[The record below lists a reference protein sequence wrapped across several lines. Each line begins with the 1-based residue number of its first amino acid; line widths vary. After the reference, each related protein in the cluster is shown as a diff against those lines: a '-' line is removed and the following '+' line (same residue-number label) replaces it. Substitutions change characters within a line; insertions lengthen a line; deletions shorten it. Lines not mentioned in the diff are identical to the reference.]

1 MSGGLDTLRE
11 LSERQRDAAR
21 AALMQAEAQCN
32 RAMAQLEQLCAYES
46 EYRGRAPGSSGAAAP
61 IELLRCHQ
69 GFMGRLEQALA
80 QQQES
85 VRRAESELR
94 HRRELLQQAEL
105 KLASVQKLLQRR
117 LVEQGRA
124 EARRDQRQTDEA
136 ALQRHR
142 RATTGLGGPP

>member
-1 MSGGLDTLRE
+1 MSDSLATLLE
-11 LSERQRDAAR
+11 LAARQRDIAR
-21 AALMQAEAQCN
+21 AALMQAEGASN
-32 RAMAQLEQLCAYES
+32 RALAQLDQLTSYQA
-46 EYRGRAPGSSGAAAP
+46 EYRTRAPGRAGLAAP

-80 QQQES
+80 QQHEA
-85 VRRAESELR
+85 VRRAEAELR
-94 HRRELLQQAEL
+94 RRRELLQQAEL

-117 LVEQGRA
+117 QAEQGRA

-142 RATTGLGGPP
+142 RATTGYGDLP

>member
-1 MSGGLDTLRE
+1 MSAALHTLLELAERE
-11 LSERQRDAAR
+11 RDAAL
-21 AALMQAEAQCN
+21 AALMQAENLGN
-32 RAMAQLEQLCAYES
+32 RALAQLEQLRAYEAD
-46 EYRGRAPGSSGAAAP
+46 YRARTPGSAGQAAP

-80 QQQES
+80 QQQEA
-85 VRRAESELR
+85 VRRAEAELR
-94 HRRELLQQAEL
+94 RRREVLQQAEL

-117 LVEQGRA
+117 LAERGRA

-142 RATTGLGGPP
+142 RATTGFGGLP